1 MPNWCDNRVEIYGDN
16 PDQIKEVKKTLEGKE
31 TCFDFNNIV
40 PMPKELEGTTSPNP
54 EPASFEAKR
63 LRKQHGYDNWYDWR
77 CDNWDTKWNSSDAM
91 LSEDGDGLEYEFQTA
106 WGPPIKVIEAIREQ
120 YPALNV
126 AAVYDEPGMELA
138 GYY

>member
-1 MPNWCDNRVEIYGDN
+1 MPNWCNNRVEIYGDG
-16 PDQIKEVKKTLEGKE
+16 PDQIKEVKTTLAGKK

-40 PMPKELEGTTSPNP
+40 PMPKELEGNAPHQKSD
-54 EPASFEAKR
+54 SFEAKR
-63 LRKQHGYDNWYDWR
+63 LRKQHGHDNWYDWC

-91 LSEDGDGLEYEFQTA
+91 LSEDGDGLNYEFQTA

-120 YPALNV
+120 YPDLGITAF
-126 AAVYDEPGMELA
+126 YDEPGMEIA